1 VTAIRE
7 IERAAV
13 SGDELRHAIGH
24 FTTGVSIVT
33 SVDADGHPVGTTA
46 SAVASL
52 SVAPPLLLVCL
63 GRSSATLRAIREL
76 GRFAVNVLSADQH
89 ELSTNF
95 AMPGAIASWEG
106 VSHRRWP
113 SGIPR
118 IDDGLTGLDCTV
130 DEIFAGGDHEIVTGH
145 VHAVQVSSQADH
157 PLLHFRGAYARL
169 DRT

>member
-1 VTAIRE
+1 MTVTTD

-13 SGDELRHAIGH
+13 SAAELRHAIGH
-24 FTTGVSIVT
+24 FTTGVTIVT
-33 SVDADGHPVGTTA
+33 SVDADGQPVGTTA

-52 SVAPPLLLVCL
+52 SVAPPLVLVCL

-76 GRFAVNVLSADQH
+76 GRFGVNVLGAGQH

-106 VSHRRWP
+106 VPHRRWP
-113 SGIPR
+113 SGIPL
-118 IDDGLTGLDCTV
+118 IDDTLAGLDCAV
-130 DEIFAGGDHEIVTGH
+130 DEVFAGGDHEIVTGH
-145 VHAVQVSSQADH
+145 VLAVHVSRQADP

>member
-1 VTAIRE
+1 VTATRE
-7 IERAAV
+7 IDRAAV
-13 SGDELRHAIGH
+13 SAGELRHAIGH
-24 FTTGVSIVT
+24 FTTGVTIVT

-52 SVAPPLLLVCL
+52 SIAPPLLLVCL

-76 GRFAVNVLSADQH
+76 GRFAVNVLSAGQH

-106 VSHRRWP
+106 VSHRHWP

-118 IDDGLTGLDCTV
+118 IEGALAGLDCTV
-130 DEIFAGGDHEIVTGH
+130 AEVFAGGDHEIVTGH
-145 VHAVQVSSQADH
+145 VHAVHVSSQTDH